1 MLTIFAHFRTI
12 FQLSSNLEVTSL
24 APIQSLRNIFTLLHH
39 SYKREM
45 LDDTDNPAEAG
56 IFQEVERKKKKADQ
70 RALSNEHIHEKFCR
84 I

>member
-12 FQLSSNLEVTSL
+12 FQLRSNLEVTSL